1 MPLAAASARYGRTAT
16 QGPSG
21 WRTKSL
27 RPLRSVIEDD
37 DTGWTDCET
46 VETLAI
52 KKADRAMLPIA
63 QVMLAVRGWTWKP
76 VQ

>member
-1 MPLAAASARYGRTAT
+1 MPFAAASARGRTAT
-16 QGPSG
+16 QGPSA

-27 RPLRSVIEDD
+27 QPLRSVIEDD
-37 DTGWTDCET
+37 DTVWTDCET

-52 KKADRAMLPIA
+52 KKAEGAMLPIA
-63 QVMLAVRGWTWKP
+63 QVMLAVRGRTWKP